1 MEDKGNV
8 FDDALEALEAEAK
21 AADAVD
27 NAYAAAVVM
36 FKEIE
41 DRYDAL
47 RGTGSAKFDFDKIK
61 DLVSNNKGAIM
72 AAAAAF
78 GIPVGLA
85 DSGAFSTI
93 TGLLGK
99 VGGLFGI
106 G

>member
-1 MEDKGNV
+1 MNV
-8 FDDALEALEAEAK
+8 FNDALKALEVEAQAAEAANELYKDAGK
-21 AADAVD
+21 A
-27 NAYAAAVVM
+27 
-36 FKEIE
+36 FSEIDE
-41 DRYDAL
+41 KYRLL
-47 RGTGSAKFDFDKIK
+47 RGEVSGKPALSKIK
-61 DLVSNNKGAIM
+61 SFIMDNKGALM